1 MSSKE
6 LDELTENVRIL
17 TNEAL
22 DCLKFGQS
30 SRAKQLF
37 GQISWLRWRRDDLRL
52 KELEVNAARNL
63 LEVNGAVARVFDRG
77 LLLEVAEDL
86 DDNQIQSIMNSE
98 EWKQLT
104 VVTDEDKA
112 KVQALIEGLRGLA

>member
-6 LDELTENVRIL
+6 LDDLTENVRIL

-22 DCLKFGQS
+22 ECLKFGQS
-30 SRAKQLF
+30 SKAKQIF
-37 GQISWLRWRRDDLRL
+37 AQANWLRWKRDDLKL
-52 KELEVNAARNL
+52 KELEVNAAKNL
-63 LEVNGAVARVFDRG
+63 LEVNGAVARVFDRA

-86 DDNQIQSIMNSE
+86 DDDQIQSIMISE

-104 VVTDEDKA
+104 VITDEDKA
-112 KVQALIEGLRGLA
+112 KVQALIEGLRRLA

>member
-6 LDELTENVRIL
+6 VEDLTETVRIL

-22 DCLKFGQS
+22 ECLKFGQAS
-30 SRAKQLF
+30 KAKQLF
-37 GQISWLRWRRDDLRL
+37 VEANMLRWLRDDLRL
-52 KELEVNAARNL
+52 KELEVNAAKNL

>member
-6 LDELTENVRIL
+6 LEELTENVRIL

-30 SRAKQLF
+30 SKAKQLF
-37 GQISWLRWRRDDLRL
+37 NQITWLRWKRDDLKL
-52 KELEVNAARNL
+52 QELEVDAARNL
-63 LEVNGAVARVFDRG
+63 LEVNGAVARVFNRE

-86 DDNQIQSIMNSE
+86 DENQIQSIMNSE

-112 KVQALIEGLRGLA
+112 KVRALIEGLRGLA